1 VIQDSDHRWSQ
12 LKERYETLKKDAKAS
27 YESVE
32 TLVHYF
38 EAEAIR
44 IPAAQ
49 AIAQNP
55 NSQHSI
61 TADYVKLLA
70 TFEELVE
77 HVQNVEKIKEN
88 GLIDD
93 LAIANSQYDHYEQLL
108 LSCEYLGNI
117 TEDVIYAA
125 LSGAIRS
132 DNSSAFENFTQLDRD
147 SYLRLKLRGIYS
159 FN

>member
-1 VIQDSDHRWSQ
+1 VIQDSDQRWSQ
-12 LKERYETLKKDAKAS
+12 LKERYETLKKGAKAS

-32 TLVHYF
+32 TLVRYF

-44 IPAAQ
+44 IPAQ
-49 AIAQNP
+49 ILAQNP

-93 LAIANSQYDHYEQLL
+93 LAIANSKYDRYE
-108 LSCEYLGNI
+108 
-117 TEDVIYAA
+117 
-125 LSGAIRS
+125 
-132 DNSSAFENFTQLDRD
+132 
-147 SYLRLKLRGIYS
+147 
-159 FN
+159 